1 MGRLEGKV
9 ALISGGARGM
19 GAAEARLFAAEGAS
33 VVVGDVLATEG
44 RQLAESLGGAGG
56 FVDLDVT
63 DKSSWDA
70 AVGSTVERHGRLDV
84 LVNNAGILE
93 VAPISGLSAEGYMKL
108 VQVNQLGVF
117 LGLKAV
123 AAPMQAGGGGSII
136 NISSVAGLIGA
147 VGHVA
152 YASTRLAVTA
162 RMTERSALRSGW
174 GRVIITQRMVS
185 ISPSTVSE
193 SPTRSDRPTHSF
205 SGKPSASVW
214 MTRLGRN
221 RRTST
226 SMPSERSELVVTR
239 CTAEKS
245 NSVPGGAPSAG
256 E

>member
-63 DKSSWDA
+63 DESSWDA

-117 LGLKAV
+117 LGMKAV

-152 YASTRLAVTA
+152 YASTKWAVRGMTKTAAIELGPAGIRVNSIHPGIVETPMLDAYRNLGVDPQMLVANLPIRRLATSEDVAQLALYLASDESGYSTGSEFVVDGGMTA
-162 RMTERSALRSGW
+162 G
-174 GRVIITQRMVS
+174 V
-185 ISPSTVSE
+185 
-193 SPTRSDRPTHSF
+193 
-205 SGKPSASVW
+205 
-214 MTRLGRN
+214 
-221 RRTST
+221 RT
-226 SMPSERSELVVTR
+226 
-239 CTAEKS
+239 
-245 NSVPGGAPSAG
+245 
-256 E
+256 